1 MSLFSDFT
9 VIYINTFMK
18 VDLVTTIV
26 KALNGV
32 ELTETERDV
41 YRKFLQE
48 MPEHPFDW
56 KLFLAM
62 GDSKEREKEVWDKI
76 KDSIK

>member
-1 MSLFSDFT
+1 
-9 VIYINTFMK
+9 MK

-48 MPEHPFDW
+48 MPEHSFDW
-56 KLFLAM
+56 KLFAM
-62 GDSKEREKEVWDKI
+62 MGNPEERKKEVWDKLQETL
-76 KDSIK
+76 K